1 MRCGLKSMCHIVAF
15 IIDITVIIWQQI
27 LYHIVV
33 FILLREYKCDE
44 KNVNREICFFN
55 FFSD

>member
-27 LYHIVV
+27 LYHTVV
-33 FILLREYKCDE
+33 FILLREYKCAE
-44 KNVNREICFFN
+44 KIVNREI
-55 FFSD
+55 